1 MRAPITLDLHV
12 TNFNYPGTPA
22 DRLFDLVSDIAT
34 TAEDSG
40 FSSVSV
46 MDHLHQIPPMGPPEN
61 WMLEGNLTLAAL
73 AARTERVSL
82 GLLVGGVTYRNP
94 ALHAKMTTTLDVIS
108 GGRAIHGIGA
118 AWFEAEHDG
127 YGVRFPPLKER
138 FEHLEDALRIAR
150 AMFTQEKSTV
160 EGTHHHVTDVM
171 NNPRPIR
178 GDIPIMIGGSG
189 ERKTL
194 RLVAKYADA
203 CNLFG
208 DVDRARH
215 LLGVL
220 DGHCEAV
227 GRDPSEI
234 TRTRMATVIDRADA
248 RGGRAQDRGAGG
260 DRRPARPPR
269 ERHDGRPRRGRRAGP
284 GLCRHRDPGPD
295 DRRPGRTRPRDGR
308 AGGPRARPRVRLKRS
323 AGGPRAASICAL
335 WCDPTSSGRRSGI
348 E

>member
-1 MRAPITLDLHV
+1 VL
-12 TNFNYPGTPA
+12 
-22 DRLFDLVSDIAT
+22 SDIAT

-73 AARTERVSL
+73 AARTKRVSL

-118 AWFEAEHDG
+118 AWFEAEHDA
-127 YGVRFPPLKER
+127 YGVRYPPLKER

-160 EGTHHHVTDVM
+160 EGTHHHVADVM

-178 GDIPIMIGGSG
+178 GDIPILVGGSG

-194 RLVAKYADA
+194 RLVAKYADG

-220 DGHCEAV
+220 DV
-227 GRDPSEI
+227 
-234 TRTRMATVIDRADA
+234 
-248 RGGRAQDRGAGG
+248 
-260 DRRPARPPR
+260 PR
-269 ERHDGRPRRGRRAGP
+269 ERLDTAIKGDPDAVAEQAQAYADIGIQGLTIVVPDVHDLETVA
-284 GLCRHRDPGPD
+284 LA
-295 DRRPGRTRPRDGR
+295 GR
-308 AGGPRARPRVRLKRS
+308 ALGPVFA
-323 AGGPRAASICAL
+323 
-335 WCDPTSSGRRSGI
+335 
-348 E
+348 

>member
-22 DRLFDLVSDIAT
+22 DRLFGLVSDIAT

-46 MDHLHQIPPMGPPEN
+46 MDHLHQIAPMGPPEN

-73 AARTERVSL
+73 AARTKRVSL

-118 AWFEAEHDG
+118 AWFEAEHDA
-127 YGVRFPPLKER
+127 YGVRFPPLRER
-138 FEHLEDALRIAR
+138 FEHLEDPLRIAR

-160 EGTHHHVTDVM
+160 EGTHHHVTDVI

-178 GDIPIMIGGSG
+178 GDIPIMVGGSG

-194 RLVAKYADA
+194 RLVATYADA

-234 TRTRMATVIDRADA
+234 TRTRMATVIVAPTHEAAERKLDALAAMGVPRDRLETAVKGDPDAVAEHAQAYADIGIQGLTIVVPDVHDLETVA
-248 RGGRAQDRGAGG
+248 LAGRALSPVFA
-260 DRRPARPPR
+260 
-269 ERHDGRPRRGRRAGP
+269 
-284 GLCRHRDPGPD
+284 
-295 DRRPGRTRPRDGR
+295 
-308 AGGPRARPRVRLKRS
+308 
-323 AGGPRAASICAL
+323 
-335 WCDPTSSGRRSGI
+335 
-348 E
+348 